1 MTDLFTL
8 RESPRYPGLFIKKY
22 KRKVFYD
29 NLWNDELKEAR
40 GRVFD
45 KDGNVVINPFT
56 KIFNYGE
63 NNTTI
68 PPEEECL
75 WVQKIN
81 GFMAAATYVPHL
93 DKVIVSTTGS
103 LDSDF
108 VSLAEKYIG
117 ERQKLY
123 IENYSRRS
131 WGSYTFLFE
140 ICDSSDPHIIE
151 EEEGIYLIGKRK
163 VSDET
168 PYFSSENNEHILD
181 ADAISLG
188 CFRPDY
194 GKAKFGDILAIN
206 KHQVDEG
213 IVVYSKSGTVLKI
226 KTPYYLATKAIAR
239 SKDIFKLKRQFIDE
253 EYYPLIDFLKNID
266 GFNEF
271 TEEQKLHLIRNY
283 FYGN

>member
-45 KDGNVVINPFT
+45 KEGNVVINPFT
-56 KIFNYGE
+56 KIFNYRE

-108 VSLAEKYIG
+108 VLLAEKYID
-117 ERQKLY
+117 EKRKEY
-123 IENYSRRS
+123 IKYYSKNI
-131 WGSYTFLFE
+131 GHSYTFLFE
-140 ICDSSDPHIIE
+140 ICDKSDPHIIE
-151 EEEGIYLIGKRK
+151 EEEGLYLLGKRVVHEEK
-163 VSDET
+163 A
-168 PYFSSENNEHILD
+168 YFSNKTNENLLD
-181 ADAISLG
+181 TDATELK
-188 CFRPDY
+188 CYRPNY
-194 GKAKFGDILAIN
+194 GVAKFGTILAIN
-206 KHQVDEG
+206 RHQVDEG
-213 IVVYSKSGTVLKI
+213 VIVYSPSGTALKL
-226 KTPYYLATKAIAR
+226 KTPYYLATKALAR
-239 SKDIFKLKRQFIDE
+239 SKDIFKLKKQFIEE
-253 EYYPLIDFLKNID
+253 EYYPLISYLQSIEA
-266 GFNEF
+266 FNTF

-283 FYGN
+283 FYGK